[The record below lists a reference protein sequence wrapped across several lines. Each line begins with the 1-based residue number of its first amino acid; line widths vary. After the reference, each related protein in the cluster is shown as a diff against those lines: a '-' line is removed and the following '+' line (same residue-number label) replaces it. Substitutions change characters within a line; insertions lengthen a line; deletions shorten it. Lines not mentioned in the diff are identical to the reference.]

1 MSKIREL
8 YDNLSVSLKITAA
21 FTFFFLVIIIAVV
34 LVTGVCVSYA
44 LRHPAEA
51 TIQHTKE
58 KVQEILE
65 KNVGKPLDVEEIRKK
80 IVPGVVLKI
89 FDAQQNLIFDNGGDY
104 HFTNEIFEKGI
115 LKNSWLMLNSEMEIA
130 NVNGALVLRTDMV
143 SDVEGA
149 PFTFY
154 FFRTITSQK
163 SIFDGLE
170 EFVLAM
176 IFLLLFFSASMY
188 EMLNKTILSPIK
200 KMTALAK
207 KFSVADGDEIQERI
221 PIPPANDELTDLAKT
236 FNEMLDKIKR
246 DFDDIQEVLSH
257 KEKFVSTV
265 YHDIKN
271 PLTAIDTRLQLLAL
285 YGEDP
290 EKLNSSIT
298 SIQNDLQDTFNLV
311 ENYRLFTQ
319 MTDENFNP
327 SKRLLNLQEILF
339 SIVESAL
346 EFEKNKNRIIRLK
359 KNDFAQI
366 YANKSLIVTMFRNFL
381 GNAVKYSYEGGVI
394 EISSEVD
401 GENVIVKISDN
412 GIGIAQ
418 KDIEKIFVYGYRA
431 KEISAERKIDGSGI
445 GLANSKMIAD
455 IHDIKIDVKSVVKK
469 GTTFKLTIPTV

>member
-1 MSKIREL
+1 MI
-8 YDNLSVSLKITAA
+8 
-21 FTFFFLVIIIAVV
+21 
-34 LVTGVCVSYA
+34 
-44 LRHPAEA
+44 
-51 TIQHTKE
+51 
-58 KVQEILE
+58 
-65 KNVGKPLDVEEIRKK
+65 
-80 IVPGVVLKI
+80 
-89 FDAQQNLIFDNGGDY
+89 
-104 HFTNEIFEKGI
+104 
-115 LKNSWLMLNSEMEIA
+115 
-130 NVNGALVLRTDMV
+130 

-298 SIQNDLQDTFNLV
+298 SIQSDLQDTFNLV